1 MMSMDTR
8 NNRPV
13 FLNLLKIRMP
23 IMALVSISHRL
34 TGVLLAVLIPV
45 GIYLFTMSLQSEA
58 GYQQVIHFFQNAF
71 AKILLVAL
79 VWALALHLFA
89 GIRFLLIDL
98 DIGVIKPRARQSAWA
113 VQGCAFLCAVWAV
126 GLVL

>member
-1 MMSMDTR
+1 MMSMDKR

-13 FLNLLKIRMP
+13 FLNLFKIRMP
-23 IMALVSISHRL
+23 IMALVSITHRI
-34 TGVLLAVLIPV
+34 TGVLLAILIPV
-45 GIYLFTMSLQSEA
+45 GIYLFTVSLQNEA
-58 GYQQVIHFFQNAF
+58 GYQQITRFFHNGF
-71 AKILLVAL
+71 AKTMLVVL

-113 VQGCAFLCAVWAV
+113 VQGCALLCAVLAV